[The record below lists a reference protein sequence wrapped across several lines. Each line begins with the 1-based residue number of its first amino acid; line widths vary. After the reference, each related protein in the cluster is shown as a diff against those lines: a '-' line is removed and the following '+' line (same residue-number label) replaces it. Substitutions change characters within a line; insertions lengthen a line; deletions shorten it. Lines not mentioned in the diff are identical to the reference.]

1 MTVEPV
7 IRVGRIPFLNLL
19 PIFHALETRLSV
31 EHVRFVS
38 GQPSELNRK
47 LREGKLD
54 ISPSSSIE
62 YGKLPDRYLLCPDIS
77 ISSRSKVM
85 SVLLFSHRPVTDLPG
100 DPIAVTN
107 NSDTSVVL
115 LEILLREFL
124 GKRNRL
130 VRTSLSAGEALL
142 RYPAYLAI
150 GDEAIRG
157 SLSGAAAHVTDLGEW
172 WNRETGAPFVFA
184 LWIVSRGALREGEEH
199 LRRFTRTLLS
209 AKMIAREEMDR
220 EDSRIIVPEWISRDF
235 LSEYWRNLSYDL
247 SAEIE
252 GLERFFRL
260 AAKIGRIP
268 AAPPLRFLDLD

>member
-1 MTVEPV
+1 MTAKPM

-19 PIFHALETRLSV
+19 PIFRALETRLPM
-31 EHVRFVS
+31 EYVRFVS
-38 GQPSELNRK
+38 GHPSELNRK
-47 LREGKLD
+47 LRTGKLD

-62 YGKLPDRYLLCPDIS
+62 YGILPERYLLCPDIS

-85 SVLLFSHRPVTDLPG
+85 SVLLFSHRPVSDLPG

-107 NSDTSVVL
+107 SSDTSVLL

-124 GKRNRL
+124 GKKNRL
-130 VRTSLSAGEALL
+130 ARTSLSASEALL

-184 LWIVSRGALREGEEH
+184 LWIVSRNALRERGES
-199 LRRFTRTLLS
+199 LRRFARTLVS
-209 AKMIAREEMDR
+209 AKRIAREEMDR
-220 EDSRIIVPEWISRDF
+220 EDDHIIGPEWIPRDF

-260 AAKIGRIP
+260 AVKIGRIP

>member
-7 IRVGRIPFLNLL
+7 IRVGKIPFLNLL
-19 PIFHALETRLSV
+19 PIFRALETRLSV
-31 EHVRFVS
+31 AHVRFVS
-38 GQPSELNRK
+38 GHPSELNRK

-107 NSDTSVVL
+107 NSATSVVL

-184 LWIVSRGALREGEEH
+184 LWIIPRDALRGGGDH
-199 LRRFTRTLLS
+199 LRRFARMLLS
-209 AKMIAREEMDR
+209 AKRIAREEMDR
-220 EDSRIIVPEWISRDF
+220 EDSRIIGPEWISRDF

-268 AAPPLRFLDLD
+268 IAPPLRFLDLD